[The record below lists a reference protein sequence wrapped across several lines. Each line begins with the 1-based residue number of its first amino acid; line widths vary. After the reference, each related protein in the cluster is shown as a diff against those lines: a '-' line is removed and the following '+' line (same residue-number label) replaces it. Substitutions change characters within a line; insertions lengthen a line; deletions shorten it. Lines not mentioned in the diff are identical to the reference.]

1 MNVPPFPRRLQPP
14 WPRPSGN
21 RLVALGGVAVA
32 LGVNTHVLYRFV
44 DVTGATGDFL
54 TLVSVMLALA
64 TVSAW
69 LFRPRW
75 AALFGLS
82 LVGGGLVWYQT
93 TLGGNAP
100 IEAYVTDALWV
111 LSGNSLLTIT
121 NVTEWA
127 FAIAPGLLF
136 LGWYLALRARYDRA
150 MIVTG
155 VVALVFVLSGDLG
168 FFPALLV
175 VAFGTLAVVAGDF
188 AVAGREFSSAQ
199 SVSIALSLMLV
210 GSVVAAA
217 VPIGIGT
224 SVAIGQEY
232 DFTAEPGAG
241 TAGGAEPHYPIRGS
255 IELGSERLF
264 TVEANESTYWRET
277 SYGRYTG
284 DGWVRTA
291 GSQPSAAGAL
301 PNDSTTRILEQR
313 VYINGTVDGVPG
325 AWRPVLLTGLQDARR
340 ADDGSF
346 VVRDPLEARTNYTIT
361 SAVPVHNASR
371 LDATGP
377 VDTRAVYTQLPES
390 TAPRVANATEQIT
403 RGAASPYQTAV
414 AVERWL
420 EANKNYT
427 LEVDR
432 PSGRI
437 AEQFLF
443 EMDAGYCTYF
453 ATTMTV
459 MLRTEGIPARFV
471 TGYTPGVQIA
481 EDRWAVLD
489 QHSHAWVEVFLPE
502 AGWVR
507 FDPTPGGPR
516 TSAEQAALPEEYRPD
531 PDNETANE
539 STASAIR
546 PGAGL
551 EAVLGGPVEGASDRS
566 NRTGVVPN
574 GSSAPATVNES
585 NDTISSQSSSTTQQ
599 PTADPGQTN
608 RSTAVTPTVNESV
621 NATAPGPLDQ
631 SDGPAGP
638 SRIRVLTIVGLGV
651 VLGGYLFLLARPR
664 LSIAWRL
671 LRVALF
677 QGHRDSRTQIEAAFA
692 LLETSLAH
700 HERPRERGETVR
712 QWFHD
717 LDVPAEAMTALT
729 IRERARYGNRASPE
743 AGAETTALVASVI
756 GSRLLDVGQLL
767 SRERRR
773 GPAPW

>member
-1 MNVPPFPRRLQPP
+1 MNWPTALLGRLGPP

-21 RLVALGGVAVA
+21 RLVALGSVGVA
-32 LGVNTHVLYRFV
+32 LGVSTHVLYRFV

-54 TLVSVMLALA
+54 VLVGVMLALA
-64 TVSAW
+64 TASAW

-75 AALFGLS
+75 AALLGFS
-82 LVGGGLVWYQT
+82 LFGGGLIWYQT
-93 TLGGNAP
+93 TLGGSAP

-127 FAIAPGLLF
+127 FAIAPGHLF

-150 MIVTG
+150 MIVVG
-155 VVALVFVLSGDLG
+155 VVTLVFVLTGDLI
-168 FFPALLV
+168 FFQAVLV

-188 AVAGREFSSAQ
+188 AAVGREFSSAQ

-210 GSVVAAA
+210 GSVLAAA

-232 DFTAEPGAG
+232 DFTAEPGEG
-241 TAGGAEPHYPIRGS
+241 TAGGADPHYPIRGS
-255 IELGSERLF
+255 IELGPERLF
-264 TVEANESTYWRET
+264 TVVANESTYWRET

-291 GSQPSAAGAL
+291 GSQPYAGADL

-313 VYINGTVDGVPG
+313 VLVNRSIDGVPG
-325 AWRPVLLTGLQDARR
+325 AWRPVQLTGLQDARR
-340 ADDGSF
+340 GEDGSF
-346 VVRDPLEARTNYTIT
+346 VVRDALESGTNYTVT
-361 SAVPVHNASR
+361 SVVPVYNTST
-371 LDATGP
+371 LNATGTA
-377 VDTRAVYTQLPES
+377 DTRAVYTQLPES
-390 TAPRVANATEQIT
+390 TAPRVANATAQIT
-403 RGAASPYQTAV
+403 SGATTPYQTAV

-427 LEVDR
+427 LEVER
-432 PSGRI
+432 PDGRI
-437 AEQFLF
+437 AENFLY

-453 ATTMTV
+453 ATTMVV

-471 TGYTPGVQIA
+471 TGYTPGVQVG

-489 QHSHAWVEVFLPE
+489 QHSHAWIEVYLPD

-516 TSAEQAALPEEYRPD
+516 TAAEQAALPEEYQPD
-531 PDNETANE
+531 PENETENE
-539 STASAIR
+539 SEASAIR

-551 EAVLGGPVEGASDRS
+551 EAVLGGAHEEPGEPV
-566 NRTGVVPN
+566 NRTRVVRN
-574 GSSAPATVNES
+574 GSSTPDTENES
-585 NDTISSQSSSTTQQ
+585 NDTLW
-599 PTADPGQTN
+599 N
-608 RSTAVTPTVNESV
+608 RSTLPTQPTTAGLAAENQSTAVSPTVNQSA
-621 NATAPGPLDQ
+621 NATVPGPLDQ
-631 SDGPAGP
+631 SEGQAGP
-638 SRIRVLTIVGLGV
+638 SRIRVLSIVGLGL
-651 VLGGYLFLLARPR
+651 VLGGYLFLQARPR
-664 LSIAWRL
+664 LALVWRL

-677 QGHRDSRTQIEAAFA
+677 QGHRDSRTQIETAFA
-692 LLETSLAH
+692 LLETYLAH

-712 QWFHD
+712 QWFRD

-729 IRERARYGNRASPE
+729 IRERARYGDRASPD
-743 AGAETTALVASVI
+743 AGAETTSLVAAVI
-756 GSRLLDVGQLL
+756 GSRLLTVRQ
-767 SRERRR
+767 
-773 GPAPW
+773 